1 MPGTLGLSQVAGEG
15 SAVAAVLIVDVG
27 QFKEGV
33 GKEGRH
39 VLIGEWS
46 SARARR
52 LGSCGEVMLHSER
65 TLIV

>member
-15 SAVAAVLIVDVG
+15 SAVAAVLVVDVG
-27 QFKEGV
+27 QLKEGV

-46 SARARR
+46 SARAR
-52 LGSCGEVMLHSER
+52 
-65 TLIV
+65 